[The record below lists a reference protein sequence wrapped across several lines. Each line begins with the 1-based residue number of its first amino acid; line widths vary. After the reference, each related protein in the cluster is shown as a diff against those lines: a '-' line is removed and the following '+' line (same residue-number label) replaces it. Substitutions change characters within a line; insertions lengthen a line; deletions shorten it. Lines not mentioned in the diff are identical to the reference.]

1 MILQLTLFSTVG
13 DYNRGSERAS
23 YQSYQNIPV
32 EKHGYNKKSNVSK
45 QKSSQRHLISREN
58 LMARND
64 AMSSTNAQYFGYLNN
79 KSEDELSSV
88 SVGRLLCFLYY
99 DELVITDSCLCKHTL
114 MNLYIFRE
122 RYHAI

>member
-1 MILQLTLFSTVG
+1 MTLFSTVG
-13 DYNRGSERAS
+13 EYTRGSERAS

-45 QKSSQRHLISREN
+45 QKSPQRHLISREN

-64 AMSSTNAQYFGYLNN
+64 AMGSSNTQYFGYLNN

-88 SVGRLLCFLYY
+88 SVGRLLFILGY
-99 DELVITDSCLCKHTL
+99 DKRSINSVL
-114 MNLYIFRE
+114 
-122 RYHAI
+122 